1 MPRAPAESSTNGQRG
16 KLTMKHH
23 DPKIEKQNLWLRD
36 QIARLPDEPPPMD
49 FTMGIM
55 DRISP
60 KKPGFWRR
68 LRLRLPVRPAA
79 MMRPI
84 PAAAAVTVLIG
95 IAIAVKI
102 FWISPVVRLPDKIH
116 AHIGTKSVSFVL
128 DWPSAEKVAVLGSFN
143 HWSPEH
149 DTMHRNQS
157 DGTWQLTIELE
168 PGRYAYVFL
177 VDDAKIIAD
186 PRALWEQDDEF
197 GTRNSIVTIENGSS
211 DENRI

>member
-1 MPRAPAESSTNGQRG
+1 MENRDS
-16 KLTMKHH
+16 
-23 DPKIEKQNLWLRD
+23 KQDQEYRWLKG
-36 QIARLPDEPPPMD
+36 QIARLPDAPPPVE
-49 FTMGIM
+49 FTERVM

-68 LRLRLPVRPAA
+68 LRLLLPAPPAMVMRPVPAA
-79 MMRPI
+79 VVM
-84 PAAAAVTVLIG
+84 TVLIG
-95 IAIAVKI
+95 IAFAVRT
-102 FWISPVVRLPDKIH
+102 FWISPSVQPPGNIH
-116 AHIGTKSVSFVL
+116 ARTGVKSVSFVL

-149 DTMHRNQS
+149 DLMHRNQS
-157 DGTWQLTIELE
+157 DGTWQLTMELQ

-177 VDDAKIIAD
+177 VDDAWIIAD

-197 GTRNSIVTIENGSS
+197 GTRNSIVTIENGNS